1 MTITVELYKADT
13 HDKVYISAEGATG
26 ADYEVNST
34 EDIGKKVVEC
44 LETYYPDA
52 LTNPNQ

>member
-34 EDIGKKVVEC
+34 EDIGKKVVEY